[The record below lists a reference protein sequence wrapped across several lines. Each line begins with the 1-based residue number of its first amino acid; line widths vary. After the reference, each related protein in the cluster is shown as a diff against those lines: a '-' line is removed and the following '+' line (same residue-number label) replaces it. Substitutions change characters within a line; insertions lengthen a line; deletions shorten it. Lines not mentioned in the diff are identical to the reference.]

1 MRNHIEMLAI
11 LFEKYD
17 ARLTINSPDIANIT
31 ETAFYESELSSLNEE
46 CLYIVSCEDYQSFPF
61 MKVKANFLFINQYDY
76 LTSAPADASANLI
89 TLDASLR
96 TTDIYNSLQKCCRAF
111 RTFKTSAFKL
121 LRDVIDPSN
130 LDSFLETAASILKSP
145 ITVFD
150 KNYQIIALSKSVVTD
165 QKSWNDFVNNGILV
179 SAEERPAQ
187 YRFFQMKEFDFSNDS
202 RPCIWGEGKDRW
214 LLTKINIKCD
224 LYYIMASVE
233 CDEKFGIYHQALFLY
248 LNEIVEKYLKNQFR
262 SGTYK
267 ELIAS
272 FFADVITNKE
282 MNNEIILERAEK
294 CGLHFGKRNYMAL
307 LYTKNESPIEM
318 IRIAKYIRET
328 TTFTAFTYDSNIIIL
343 CIGKDISYDFER
355 EIRKLTLNSIFRK
368 CELGIS
374 YSFSSALDL
383 RKAYQQCRFAMRYDS
398 MRTTDDYLYT
408 YSSCNCFHLL
418 SDAAS
423 RLNLS
428 MYCHPVANEIISYDN
443 ENNTDYTI
451 TLFHYIRS
459 FKNAGHTAKL
469 LHIHRN
475 TVNYRIERASS
486 LFGLN
491 MEDDQFLNNL
501 RMALEII
508 VYTNPRILN
517 K

>member
-1 MRNHIEMLAI
+1 MRNHMEMLAI

-31 ETAFYESELSSLNEE
+31 ETAFYESELSDLDEE
-46 CLYIVSCEDYQSFPF
+46 CLYIVSYEDYQSFPF
-61 MKVKANFLFINQYDY
+61 MKVKANFLFVNQYDS
-76 LTSAPADASANLI
+76 LTRTSTETSANLI

-96 TTDIYNSLQKCCRAF
+96 TTDVYNSLQKCCRAF

-121 LRDVIDPSN
+121 LRDVVDPSN
-130 LDSFLETAASILKSP
+130 LDSFLETAASMLRSP

-150 KNYQIIALSKSVVTD
+150 KNHQIIALSKSVVTD
-165 QKSWNDFVNNGILV
+165 RKSWNDFVNNGILV
-179 SAEERPAQ
+179 SSEERPAQ

-202 RPCIWGEGKDRW
+202 CPCIWGEDKDHW
-214 LLTKINIKCD
+214 LLTKITIKCGF
-224 LYYIMASVE
+224 YYLMASVE
-233 CDEKFGIYHQALFLY
+233 CDEKFGIYHQTLFLY
-248 LNEIVEKYLKNQFR
+248 LSEIVEKYLKNQFR

-282 MNNEIILERAEK
+282 MNNEVILERADK

-307 LYTKNESPIEM
+307 LSAKAGTHIEM

-328 TTFTAFTYDSNIIIL
+328 TTFTAFTYDSNIILL
-343 CIGKDISYDFER
+343 CMGKDISYDFEK
-355 EIRKLTLNSIFRK
+355 EIRKLTSDSIFRK

-398 MRTTDDYLYT
+398 MSTTDEYLYT
-408 YSSCNCFHLL
+408 YGACNCSHLL

-423 RLNLS
+423 RLD
-428 MYCHPVANEIISYDN
+428 MQIYCHPVANEIISYDN
-443 ENNTDYTI
+443 ENNTEYTI

-475 TVNYRIERASS
+475 TVNYRIERATA

-508 VYTNPRILN
+508 VYTNPG
-517 K
+517 